1 MNICV
6 LNESIWTEN
15 AQANLEE
22 LIGRTKGK
30 KNILLIGENIYC
42 MADRAE
48 TAAVLQ
54 KKVRKSI
61 TDSARKSRRKL
72 QTIRY
77 PDGACRIEFRDLQI
91 GWYIPKRDAKQGE
104 MTWQDAEEY
113 EERIRRELKMENA
126 SAMYLTGR

>member
-54 KKVRKSI
+54 KKVRKAI

-72 QTIRY
+72 Q
-77 PDGACRIEFRDLQI
+77 
-91 GWYIPKRDAKQGE
+91 IPWHRRGCSQPA
-104 MTWQDAEEY
+104 MT
-113 EERIRRELKMENA
+113 M
-126 SAMYLTGR
+126 TGRSLFYPVTTGKKTFSRRSLPGRKQNRSASRWTSIPFRMYSSIR